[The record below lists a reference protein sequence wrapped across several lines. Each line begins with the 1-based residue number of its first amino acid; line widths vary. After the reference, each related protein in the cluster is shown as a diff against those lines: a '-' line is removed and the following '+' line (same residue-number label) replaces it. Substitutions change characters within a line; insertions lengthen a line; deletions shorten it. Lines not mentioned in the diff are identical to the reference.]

1 MNARLLILIYTI
13 VLISPS
19 QAYRSP
25 FYFYEDGSPFSSSP
39 ISLPPTDFSPSPSQV
54 SAPSPSQ
61 VIALA
66 PSPIHPH
73 AGNSFNVLSY
83 GAAGDG
89 HSNDTKV
96 ILRNLSINVPKYD
109 TFFEPIIDQ
118 VIK

>member
-1 MNARLLILIYTI
+1 MHQTKVIKMNATVLILIYTI

-25 FYFYEDGSPFSSSP
+25 FYFYKDGSDPFSSSP
-39 ISLPPTDFSPSPSQV
+39 ISLPPTYTDFTSSLSQV

-61 VIALA
+61 VGALA
-66 PSPIHPH
+66 PSPIHSDH

-96 ILRNLSINVPKYD
+96 YIYIVC
-109 TFFEPIIDQ
+109 
-118 VIK
+118 